1 LTFRLAA
8 CRINRERQLT
18 DAVSPSGLYLKR
30 SCADLRLQWDSQ
42 LPGGL
47 ERTRHGDVPLW
58 NNRALPRGRLF
69 AGDGPGSLGASG
81 ISCGG
86 DRP

>member
-30 SCADLRLQWDSQ
+30 SRGGLRIQWDSQ

-47 ERTRHGDVPLW
+47 GRTRHADAPLW
-58 NNRALPRGRLF
+58 NNRALRRGRLF
-69 AGDGPGSLGASG
+69 AGDGLGSLGASG